1 MEIERANN
9 FRNVEF
15 EKKFIKNFSVFSSEK
30 HLSLLFRNLIENA
43 IKYNKDGGKVT
54 ITIDK
59 NTVTVAD
66 TGIGMDSENMKR
78 IFDRFYRINQNSLV
92 SGSGIGMTL
101 VKKVIDLYDWDIHL
115 ESQENIG
122 TTITVTFS

>member
-15 EKKFIKNFSVFSSEK
+15 KKNFIKNFSVFSSEK

-43 IKYNKDGGKVT
+43 IKYNKDSGKVT

-59 NTVTVAD
+59 NTVTIAD

-122 TTITVTFS
+122 TTITVTFL